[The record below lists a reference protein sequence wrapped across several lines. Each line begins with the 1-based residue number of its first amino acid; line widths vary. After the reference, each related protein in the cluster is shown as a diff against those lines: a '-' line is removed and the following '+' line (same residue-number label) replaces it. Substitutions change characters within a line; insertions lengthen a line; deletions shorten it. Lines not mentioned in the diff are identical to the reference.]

1 MDTMDNWSYIN
12 YDDLIKSI
20 INGSHSIQQQFS
32 INNIDNTNSKNIS
45 FLNYLLS
52 YDNINK
58 ENILE
63 IIYNLYNTLHNNIIN
78 LNQNNCIKNMVK
90 RIKDEWFLDENINII
105 PNNIINLNYLK
116 NNTKS
121 IKEYKEACKECDEI
135 YSLCKNERDIPFE
148 SKLSGSLPMIRYVQ
162 SIDIILD
169 KSLKKINQQMEDT
182 NKMIQFFNES
192 YVSLLLDLS
201 MKHKSMYNLFDNNN
215 EIKNVPDNIHIIYS
229 NYLFMHNLLHK
240 QTIQNI
246 KYLNDILTDI
256 NERITKIKGLKVNI
270 ETLAEISKKI
280 PDEIEEQEIEKEIK
294 QNIYNDNTIDNI
306 NELSGGKVSHKLIS
320 FF

>member
-1 MDTMDNWSYIN
+1 
-12 YDDLIKSI
+12 
-20 INGSHSIQQQFS
+20 
-32 INNIDNTNSKNIS
+32 
-45 FLNYLLS
+45 
-52 YDNINK
+52 
-58 ENILE
+58 
-63 IIYNLYNTLHNNIIN
+63 
-78 LNQNNCIKNMVK
+78 
-90 RIKDEWFLDENINII
+90 
-105 PNNIINLNYLK
+105 
-116 NNTKS
+116 
-121 IKEYKEACKECDEI
+121 
-135 YSLCKNERDIPFE
+135 
-148 SKLSGSLPMIRYVQ
+148 
-162 SIDIILD
+162 
-169 KSLKKINQQMEDT
+169 MEDT

-294 QNIYNDNTIDNI
+294 QNIYNDIDRFI
-306 NELSGGKVSHKLIS
+306 K
-320 FF
+320 

>member
-135 YSLCKNERDIPFE
+135 Y
-148 SKLSGSLPMIRYVQ
+148 
-162 SIDIILD
+162 
-169 KSLKKINQQMEDT
+169 
-182 NKMIQFFNES
+182 
-192 YVSLLLDLS
+192 
-201 MKHKSMYNLFDNNN
+201 
-215 EIKNVPDNIHIIYS
+215 
-229 NYLFMHNLLHK
+229 
-240 QTIQNI
+240 
-246 KYLNDILTDI
+246 
-256 NERITKIKGLKVNI
+256 
-270 ETLAEISKKI
+270 
-280 PDEIEEQEIEKEIK
+280 
-294 QNIYNDNTIDNI
+294 
-306 NELSGGKVSHKLIS
+306 
-320 FF
+320 